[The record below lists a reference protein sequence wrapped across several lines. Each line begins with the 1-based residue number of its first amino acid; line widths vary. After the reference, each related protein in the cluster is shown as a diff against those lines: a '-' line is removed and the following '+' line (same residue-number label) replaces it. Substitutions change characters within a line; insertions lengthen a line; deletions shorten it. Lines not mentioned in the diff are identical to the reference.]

1 MLGQRLCR
9 RERVE
14 SGGPHVY
21 VRQTKASGF
30 AWLSGGL
37 GGFSKGIKDL
47 NRAIGFV
54 RAFGGSGSGWEMRRA
69 REQAS
74 RADGGAI
81 HQGDTLSL
89 TQLGN
94 ADEARQK
101 QRED

>member
-1 MLGQRLCR
+1 VLGQRLCR

-37 GGFSKGIKDL
+37 GGFSKGVQDL

-74 RADGGAI
+74 GAQTEALFTGG
-81 HQGDTLSL
+81 TL
-89 TQLGN
+89 
-94 ADEARQK
+94 
-101 QRED
+101 